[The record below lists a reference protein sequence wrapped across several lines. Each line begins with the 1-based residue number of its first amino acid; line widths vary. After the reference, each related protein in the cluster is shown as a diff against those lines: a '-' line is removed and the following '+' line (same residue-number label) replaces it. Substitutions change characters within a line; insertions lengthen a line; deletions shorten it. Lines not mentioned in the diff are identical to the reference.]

1 MEGVSVVETA
11 AAKEENGG
19 TAVRELCFTAPK
31 NAPRMDKCLQLL
43 MPDQSRSFCKKL
55 LEGGRVTVDG
65 KTVDAAEGYG
75 DASGCR

>member
-19 TAVRELCFTAPK
+19 TAVRELCFTAPQ

-55 LEGGRVTVDG
+55 
-65 KTVDAAEGYG
+65 
-75 DASGCR
+75 